1 MCLTDAFLAIELHL
15 NFLARSKLGNQD
27 VSIEGTWEVSN
38 LELLGLIAYRY
49 PLQLTCIDI
58 CIVVKLILIN
68 CVVNNHGGAWVFLGA
83 PHMQIEFDAVIFTI
97 SCRGVNRL
105 TAVGLLHSVMV
116 FEESW
121 ISFNWDQSHS
131 VGQVLI
137 GDDGGVLPHGDL
149 LDGHGRYLS
158 KQNASQSVSQ
168 GRLNT
173 DKVEND
179 FLIVYFEYFNVAL
192 VNEVSDR

>member
-1 MCLTDAFLAIELHL
+1 MCLTDAFLTIELHL

-27 VSIEGTWEVSN
+27 VSIEGTWEVRN
-38 LELLGLIAYRY
+38 LELLGLIANRY
-49 PLQLTCIDI
+49 PLQLACIDI

-68 CVVNNHGGAWVFLGA
+68 CVVNNHRYAWVFLGA
-83 PHMQIEFDAVIFTI
+83 SHMQIEFYAVIFSI

-105 TAVGLLHSVMV
+105 TAIGLLHSVMV
-116 FEESW
+116 FEDSR

-137 GDDGGVLPHGDL
+137 GDDGGVLPHCDL

-158 KQNASQSVSQ
+158 KQNASQSVSK

-173 DKVEND
+173 NQVEND
-179 FLIVYFEYFNVAL
+179 FLIVHFEYLNVAL
-192 VNEVSDR
+192 VDEVSDR

>member
-1 MCLTDAFLAIELHL
+1 
-15 NFLARSKLGNQD
+15 
-27 VSIEGTWEVSN
+27 
-38 LELLGLIAYRY
+38 
-49 PLQLTCIDI
+49 
-58 CIVVKLILIN
+58 
-68 CVVNNHGGAWVFLGA
+68 
-83 PHMQIEFDAVIFTI
+83 MQIEFDAVIFSI
-97 SCRGVNRL
+97 PSGGINRL
-105 TAVGLLHSVMV
+105 TTIGLLNSVMV
-116 FEESW
+116 FEESR